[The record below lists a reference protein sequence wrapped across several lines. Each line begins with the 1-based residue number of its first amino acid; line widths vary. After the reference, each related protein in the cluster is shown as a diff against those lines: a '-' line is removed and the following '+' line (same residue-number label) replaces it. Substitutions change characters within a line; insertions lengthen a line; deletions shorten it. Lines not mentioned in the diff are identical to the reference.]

1 MSVIHRVAACNT
13 DDAKKIY
20 EALDIP
26 TADPGVGGFKLGGD
40 ATAPGNGVA
49 AFTAVKEA
57 FERNYVCMGITCAD
71 VGSLHDDNKLAMEGA
86 GACIDSSSAAAGT
99 DTTTEKDVLPTWAI
113 IVIAGAGAMMVLF
126 FGLMCA
132 YKSSKD
138 MTIKMYNDLKKEG
151 AVGKV

>member
-1 MSVIHRVAACNT
+1 
-13 DDAKKIY
+13 
-20 EALDIP
+20 
-26 TADPGVGGFKLGGD
+26 
-40 ATAPGNGVA
+40 
-49 AFTAVKEA
+49 
-57 FERNYVCMGITCAD
+57 MGITCAD
-71 VGSLHDDNKLAMEGA
+71 VGSLHDDNQLAMEGA
-86 GACIDSSSAAAGT
+86 EACGASASATT
-99 DTTTEKDVLPTWAI
+99 DTTTEKEVLPTWAI